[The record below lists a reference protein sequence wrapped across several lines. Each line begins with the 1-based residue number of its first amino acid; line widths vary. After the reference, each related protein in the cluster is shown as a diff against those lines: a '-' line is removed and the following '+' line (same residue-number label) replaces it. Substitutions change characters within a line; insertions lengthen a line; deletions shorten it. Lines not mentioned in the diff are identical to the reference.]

1 MAPYALVADVQDTL
15 PPNSGLSVEDPNKKK
30 KKKDHDQDEDA
41 PNDMVKRL
49 LKKAAE
55 WVAKGL
61 LQLWWSTAKHE
72 LME

>member
-1 MAPYALVADVQDTL
+1 
-15 PPNSGLSVEDPNKKK
+15 
-30 KKKDHDQDEDA
+30 
-41 PNDMVKRL
+41 MVKRL